1 MQKHNIAAVIS
12 TLDKAHNRNLENGE
26 MLDSV
31 LRSRGVLTIEE
42 KRALF
47 DALDHLNSADVIF
60 ADLLESMRK
69 RSNEQN

>member
-31 LRSRGVLTIEE
+31 LRSRGVLTTEE
-42 KRALF
+42 RRALF
-47 DALDHLNSADVIF
+47 DALDHLNNADVIL
-60 ADLLESMRK
+60 AELLESMRK
-69 RSNEQN
+69 RSNEHN

>member
-1 MQKHNIAAVIS
+1 MQKHTLTAVLS

-47 DALDHLNSADVIF
+47 DAIDHLNSADVIL
-60 ADLLESMRK
+60 ADLLDTMK
-69 RSNEQN
+69 QRSAG